1 RRAVEVIEWVVLELR
16 SRDPIE
22 HRVRAGVLE
31 QGTVELLEQA
41 GVAERLHRESMVHHG
56 IELRSVGRRHRVP
69 LTELTGRS
77 ITIYGQQEVVKDL
90 IRTRLEAGG
99 QVLFEVDDVRLEGM
113 EGDRPLIRFAH
124 DGRDQE
130 LHCDVV
136 GGCDGFHGVCRDA
149 VPEAARRVFERAYP
163 FAWLGVLAAVAP
175 SSEEIVYA
183 ASERGFAL
191 HSMRSPEL
199 TRLYLQVE
207 PDEPIERWPDD
218 RIWEELQARLATDDG
233 WTLDEGPILDKG
245 VTRVRR
251 LVHAPLPHRRL

>member
-99 QVLFEVDDVRLEGM
+99 QGLFGGGGGGLGGM
-113 EGDRPLIRFAH
+113 GGGSMRSRHA
-124 DGRDQE
+124 GRDQE
-130 LHCDVV
+130 LACDGV

-149 VPEAARRVFERAYP
+149 VPAAARRVFERDYP
-163 FAWLGVLAAVAP
+163 FAWLGGLAAGAP
-175 SSEEIVYA
+175 S
-183 ASERGFAL
+183 RG
-191 HSMRSPEL
+191 EVG
-199 TRLYLQVE
+199 Y
-207 PDEPIERWPDD
+207 
-218 RIWEELQARLATDDG
+218 G
-233 WTLDEGPILDKG
+233 
-245 VTRVRR
+245 
-251 LVHAPLPHRRL
+251 APG